1 MLLPQFNFQK
11 RHFQK
16 LATKSQKHV
25 LVKISSMKI
34 SYNIYNIYNSNLR
47 NDAQSDKLLDGGN
60 LFTTPF
66 NYISEKI

>member
-1 MLLPQFNFQK
+1 
-11 RHFQK
+11 
-16 LATKSQKHV
+16 
-25 LVKISSMKI
+25 MKI